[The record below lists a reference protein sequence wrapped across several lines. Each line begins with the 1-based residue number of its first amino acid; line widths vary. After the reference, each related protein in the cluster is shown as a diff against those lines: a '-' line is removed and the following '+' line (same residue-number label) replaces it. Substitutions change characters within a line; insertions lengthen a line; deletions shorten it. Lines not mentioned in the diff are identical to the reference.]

1 VVVCN
6 LDLVRVSVPPF
17 EADSV
22 LVINANAALTF
33 PVAPE
38 QPVAGRQSQVAKCS
52 GGIQK
57 LQFLESGPS
66 QARRNALTPFF
77 LPEPFRPGIPESLDH
92 PVQCYRA
99 ALLTSSVSTGAVRR

>member
-1 VVVCN
+1 V
-6 LDLVRVSVPPF
+6 
-17 EADSV
+17 
-22 LVINANAALTF
+22 LTF
-33 PVAPE
+33 PVALEPL